1 MKIVIPEFY
10 ENKDGIFTPFE
21 KLDEA
26 KQQKI
31 IERATKQT
39 LKKQAKEAA
48 KAKSKS

>member
-1 MKIVIPEFY
+1 MEIVVPAYY
-10 ENKDGIFTPFE
+10 ENKDGSFSLFE

-31 IERATKQT
+31 IERATKQA

-48 KAKSKS
+48 KAKCKP